1 MKLNLID
8 RRKFIAGS
16 IVGLGGLA
24 AFGSPLFAASG
35 IRNDDKVR
43 VGVIG
48 TGSRGKGLITS
59 MKQVAGL
66 DVVACCD
73 LIPKNLT
80 AAIELIGQ
88 KAKAYQDYRSLL
100 EDKTVDAVIIATP
113 LYLHYPMAVDALAA
127 NKHVY
132 VEKSMA
138 FTIDQSLDLVKR
150 VKQSDLVFQ
159 VGFQYRN
166 YPLYHKVKEVVQQ
179 GWLGEVTAFECQ
191 YNRNSDW
198 KYPVED
204 PKLEKVVNWRMYR
217 DMCGGPL
224 SELCAHQI
232 DAVNYITDSHPIKA
246 VGMGSVDFWKDG
258 RETFDHVRTIY
269 EYANGMKASYTS
281 LLANAYN
288 GYQIRI
294 LGSKGT
300 LEIARN
306 KAYIYPE
313 TRRRVLGTVDGV
325 TGATIVNATQGERTE
340 IPFLNPGEK
349 GIEPTVSALQNFYDC
364 IVKGETPLSNVKTG
378 NIAAISICMG
388 LDASETGETQ
398 HWKPEYTI

>member
-1 MKLNLID
+1 MKNILIN
-8 RRKFIAGS
+8 RRNFIAGS
-16 IVGLGGLA
+16 VLGLSGLVT
-24 AFGSPLFAASG
+24 FGSPVSSFSIINL
-35 IRNDDKVR
+35 NDKVR

-48 TGSRGKGLITS
+48 TGSRGKGLIKS
-59 MKQVAGL
+59 MKQVEGL

-73 LIPKNLT
+73 INPKNLQD
-80 AAIELIGQ
+80 AIVLTDR
-88 KAKAYQDYRSLL
+88 KAKAYQEYGALL
-100 EDKTVDAVIIATP
+100 ADKNVDAVVIATP
-113 LYLHYPMAVDALAA
+113 LYLHYPMAIESLAE

-138 FTIDQSLDLVKR
+138 FTIAQSLDLVKR
-150 VKQSDLVFQ
+150 VRNTGLVFQ

-179 GWLGEVTAFECQ
+179 GWLGQVTAFECQ

-198 KYPVED
+198 KYPVDD
-204 PKLEKVVNWRMYR
+204 PKLEKTINWRMYR

-232 DAVNYITDSHPIKA
+232 DAVNYITESHPVRV

-281 LLANAYN
+281 LLSNAFN

-294 LGSKGT
+294 LGSKAT

-313 TRRRVLGTVDGV
+313 TTRRVLGTVDGV
-325 TGATIVNATQGERTE
+325 TGATIVNATQGERKE
-340 IPFLNPGEK
+340 ITFLGSGEK
-349 GIEPTVSALQNFYDC
+349 GTEPTISALQNFCHC
-364 IVKGETPLSNVKTG
+364 IMKGETPLSNVETG
-378 NIAAISICMG
+378 NVAAISICMG